1 MPTTTKMGIVYPSST
16 DLVKDG
22 ATAMGTISTTVDSKT
37 GLVLINTTSFTSVG
51 SQSLNNVFTSSFKNY
66 RIFINAKHAS
76 DADITI
82 RLRASG
88 TDLTSNNYLE
98 GRYYIGSTA
107 SLAAGSS
114 NNTTSTSWSTTSLG
128 TWAGQIVMDIANPQ
142 ATEVT
147 TAQTQGAGRFFITLG
162 QSLNNITTSYDGF
175 TIVSNGTMTGSV
187 SVYGYNL

>member
-22 ATAMGTISTTVDSKT
+22 ATAMGTISTTVDAKT
-37 GLVLINTTSFTSVG
+37 GLVLINTTSFTSVA

-66 RIFINAKHAS
+66 RIFINAKHAA

-82 RLRASG
+82 RLRAAG

-98 GRYYIGSTA
+98 GRYYIGSTS
-107 SLAAGSS
+107 SLAAGS
-114 NNTTSTSWSTTSLG
+114 NNNSTSTSWSTTSLG

-147 TAQTQGAGRFFITLG
+147 TAQTLGAGRYYITLG

-175 TIVSNGTMTGSV
+175 TVVSNGTMTGSV
-187 SVYGYNL
+187 SVYGYNV

>member
-1 MPTTTKMGIVYPSST
+1 MPTTTKMGIVYPAST

-98 GRYYIGSTA
+98 GRYYIGSTS

-128 TWAGQIVMDIANPQ
+128 TWAGQIIMDIANPQ

-162 QSLNNITTSYDGF
+162 HSLNNITTSYDGF